1 MVYSKKNILTI
12 LISVVHLCTTST
24 MYKSRS
30 LSTFNKKNVV
40 SIFHQPF
47 KNSIT
52 TAQKLTQNQQPHPS
66 LKDYIFSLKNTNV
79 LEKQTL
85 SLATKNNQET
95 NIVTLPGTS
104 QKIISKA
111 ELNAI
116 TNELVSK
123 IMKEIPLDHVI
134 DRIRT
139 YLESPL
145 LIEALPDEL
154 LLEIIKHVLPKD
166 FKYKFKKIPN
176 KKVCLLLLSATL
188 NIAERCKQSSYPAD
202 TVGFIYYTWATLT
215 EKEPKTPSIILY
227 VHALEIAKS
236 IFLDLP
242 KIADY
247 GSPTITS
254 GQYHALKIAE
264 ENKNTLIQYYKHV
277 SPPQKKD
284 ILDLTLLPTYRLH
297 LSFKETVSKFWLL
310 SKNINGWVILLKEL
324 KNSSSRP
331 VLIYKMLSI
340 MCMINFDNPLGQLS
354 LTRVLIALYLSC
366 LHALMEGVEHRSV
379 TPWNVRLIL
388 SST

>member
-12 LISVVHLCTTST
+12 LISVVQLCTTST

-47 KNSIT
+47 KNGIT
-52 TAQKLTQNQQPHPS
+52 TEQKLTENQQPQPS

-85 SLATKNNQET
+85 SLATKNNQAT
-95 NIVTLPGTS
+95 SNLAIVTLPGTS

-123 IMKEIPLDHVI
+123 IMKEISLDHVI

-176 KKVCLLLLSATL
+176 KKVCL
-188 NIAERCKQSSYPAD
+188 
-202 TVGFIYYTWATLT
+202 
-215 EKEPKTPSIILY
+215 
-227 VHALEIAKS
+227 
-236 IFLDLP
+236 
-242 KIADY
+242 
-247 GSPTITS
+247 
-254 GQYHALKIAE
+254 
-264 ENKNTLIQYYKHV
+264 
-277 SPPQKKD
+277 
-284 ILDLTLLPTYRLH
+284 
-297 LSFKETVSKFWLL
+297 
-310 SKNINGWVILLKEL
+310 
-324 KNSSSRP
+324 
-331 VLIYKMLSI
+331 
-340 MCMINFDNPLGQLS
+340 
-354 LTRVLIALYLSC
+354 
-366 LHALMEGVEHRSV
+366 
-379 TPWNVRLIL
+379 
-388 SST
+388 